1 MARDL
6 AVRLEV
12 DRPGELGRLV
22 QVLTRTGVN
31 IEGIAEVDGLVHVL
45 ARDPRSARNALR
57 DAGYNID
64 SELEV
69 LMVPMPDRPGELA
82 MIMRRLAEAEVNL
95 KFVYLATD
103 TRVVIGTDDITQARA
118 VLAQRPTS

>member
-64 SELEV
+64 GELEV

>member
-1 MARDL
+1 VARDL